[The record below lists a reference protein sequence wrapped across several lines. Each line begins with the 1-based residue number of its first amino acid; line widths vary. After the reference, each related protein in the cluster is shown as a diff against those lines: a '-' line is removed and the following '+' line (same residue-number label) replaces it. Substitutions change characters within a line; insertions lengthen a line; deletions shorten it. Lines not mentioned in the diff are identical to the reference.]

1 MERASY
7 RARVSAG
14 LSRIASVAR
23 GQRIIG
29 QIDAVEGDKVSGWAM
44 DVFQPERP
52 VTVTLVAGDR
62 ELAHVVADQFRSD
75 LQSAGFGTGRHGF
88 DATVP
93 LRGLSRETIPVSARV
108 AGRARPLDFH
118 GRETFTIGPDEFL
131 GLMAGDLVNNCNL
144 RCPFCIV
151 DYSRISNTQLMK
163 REAFEKLLTLLPHV
177 PDGAFWLSCLHEP
190 TLHPKLGEFM
200 QMIPP
205 AYARKVAF
213 TTNLVR
219 PVPDELFT
227 IWAQSGIHHI
237 NVSFDTLNEELF
249 SFLRRPGRLPVFLA
263 NLRRMTDIF
272 RKHPGAPRLRF
283 ITMAFRSNL
292 EDIPEIVRL
301 TNEEHLSSENEIR
314 YTYNVGHITDDFRR
328 TQYLSADEW
337 QLLSAR
343 LAAQPYRYTLAL
355 PPPGAEELDIGSANY
370 LDIPISPTFA
380 GPKLEPPLSL
390 RARMDGVVMIVDHES
405 AWAMDIRDIADPPAF
420 FYDFAREVCAQAAEP
435 LATAGNPPG

>member
-14 LSRIASVAR
+14 LWRIASAAR

-29 QIDAVEGDKVSGWAM
+29 QVDAVEGTRVSGWAM
-44 DVFQPERP
+44 DVLQPERP
-52 VTVTLVAGDR
+52 VAVTLVSGDR
-62 ELAHVVADQFRSD
+62 ELTHAVANQFRSD
-75 LQSAGFGTGRHGF
+75 LQLAGLGTGRHGF
-88 DATVP
+88 EATIP
-93 LRGLSRETIPVSARV
+93 LGGLSRDNIPVSVRV
-108 AGRARPLDFH
+108 AGRSRPLDFQ
-118 GRETFTIGPDEFL
+118 GREAFAVGPEEFL
-131 GLMAGDLVNNCNL
+131 GLVAGDIVNNCNL

-151 DYSRISNTQLMK
+151 DYSLIHNTQLMQ
-163 REAFEKLLTLLPHV
+163 RESFERLLTLLPHV
-177 PDGAFWLSCLHEP
+177 PDGAFWISCLHEP

-272 RKHPGAPRLRF
+272 RQYPGAPRLRY

-292 EDIPEIVRL
+292 DDIAEIVRL

-328 TQYLSADEW
+328 TQYLSPDEW
-337 QLLSAR
+337 QKLSAR
-343 LAAQPYRYTLAL
+343 LESLPYRHTISL

-370 LDIPISPTFA
+370 HGIPITPTFS
-380 GPKLEPPLSL
+380 GPKIPAPLSL
-390 RARMDGVVMIVDHES
+390 RVRMDGVVMIVDHES
-405 AWAMDIRDIADPPAF
+405 SWAMDIRAIDDPPAF
-420 FYDFAREVCAQAAEP
+420 FYDFARAVCAEGVEP
-435 LATAGNPPG
+435 MATLDTTR

>member
-1 MERASY
+1 MERVSY

-14 LSRIASVAR
+14 LSRIASAAR

-29 QIDAVEGDKVSGWAM
+29 QVDAVEGTKVSGWAM
-44 DVFQPERP
+44 DVLQPERP
-52 VTVTLVAGDR
+52 VTVTLVSGDR
-62 ELAHVVADQFRSD
+62 ELTRTVADRFRSD
-75 LQSAGFGTGRHGF
+75 LQLAGFGTGRHGF
-88 DATVP
+88 EATVP
-93 LRGLSRETIPVSARV
+93 LSGLSREKIPVSVRV
-108 AGRARPLDFH
+108 AGRSSPLLFQEQDAFA
-118 GRETFTIGPDEFL
+118 IGAEEFL
-131 GLMAGDLVNNCNL
+131 GLLAGDIVNNCNL

-151 DYSRISNTQLMK
+151 DYSRINSTKLMT
-163 REAFEKLLTLLPHV
+163 RETFERLLTLLPHV

-219 PVPDELFT
+219 PLPDELFT

-249 SFLRRPGRLPVFLA
+249 AFLRRPGRLKVFLE
-263 NLRRMTDIF
+263 NLRRMTAIF
-272 RKHPGAPRLRF
+272 RQYPGAPRLRF

-301 TNEEHLSSENEIR
+301 TNEEFLSSENEIR

-328 TQYLSADEW
+328 SQYLSHEEW
-337 QLLSAR
+337 QR
-343 LAAQPYRYTLAL
+343 LAALLDAQPYRHTIAF

-370 LDIPISPTFA
+370 HEIPISPTFS
-380 GPKLEPPLSL
+380 GPKIEPPLNL
-390 RARMDGVVMIVDHES
+390 RARMDGVVMIVDHEGS
-405 AWAMDIRDIADPPAF
+405 WAMDIRAIDDPPAF
-420 FYDFAREVCAQAAEP
+420 FYDLARNVCAETVSP
-435 LATAGNPPG
+435 